1 MKNGHCMARPGGK
14 LLNCRMVDTDLA
26 FEKSEVEAEV
36 TSVVDSI
43 KNPKSG
49 TINAPGVKEII
60 MDDPAAKGRI
70 IIDEASN
77 CA

>member
-1 MKNGHCMARPGGK
+1 M
-14 LLNCRMVDTDLA
+14 A

-36 TSVVDSI
+36 TTVVDSI

-49 TINAPGVKEII
+49 TIKVPGVKEVI

-70 IIDEASN
+70 IIAEASN